1 MTTLSLPML
10 HRANA
15 DFVTPRLLVGGDLSM
30 HELDAAEQLDELVAA
45 GITHIVDVRI
55 EADDSPFVAAFAP
68 DVTYLHH
75 GVDDAG
81 QRIPGTWFD
90 RGVDFAVDAFH
101 GGVVLT
107 HCHMGI
113 NRGPSLGFA
122 VMLRLGW
129 DPVEALTAIRQ
140 ARPIAYVD
148 YAGDALR
155 WHHERAGSSPAALAE
170 DLERLRRWRSDNHL
184 DVVDVI
190 RRIRQ
195 GSPMTVSAR
204 SGGFSR
210 TPSLASA
217 PASNEP
223 HDEGERP

>member
-15 DFVTPRLLVGGDLSM
+15 HFVTPQLLVGGDLSM
-30 HELDAAEQLDELVAA
+30 DDAEAVEQLGELVAA
-45 GITHIVDVRI
+45 GVTHIVDVRV
-55 EADDSPFVAAFAP
+55 EADDSTFVEAVAP
-68 DVTYLHH
+68 EIGYLHH
-75 GVDDAG
+75 GVDDRG
-81 QRIPGTWFD
+81 QRIPARWFD
-90 RGVDFAVDAFH
+90 RGVDFAVDAIEQ

-113 NRGPSLGFA
+113 NRGPSLGYA
-122 VMLRLGW
+122 VLLRLGW
-129 DPVEALTAIRQ
+129 DAVEALSAIRE

-155 WHHERAGSSPAALAE
+155 WHHARAGSSPAVLVE
-170 DLERLRRWRSDNHL
+170 DLERLRRWRAEHHL

-195 GSPMTVSAR
+195 DGR
-204 SGGFSR
+204 G
-210 TPSLASA
+210 
-217 PASNEP
+217 
-223 HDEGERP
+223 